1 MALVVR
7 ETLQHRN
14 DLPIQRDWNLHW
26 QLWVLTVSSEW
37 SPCFEGIEAIRRTL
51 RLVLSVGMI
60 SLFWRDWDQDVRENF
75 LRRFIVGITFLFERD
90 RDPFQ
95 LRSGPRSTCRIDF
108 PVLKGLRL
116 VSRLFLERA
125 FSVGMISLFWRDW
138 NSGLTL
144 LSWMLKVG
152 MISLFEGI
160 VTLLYSVNPLRCR
173 QNSFPALKGLRL
185 LKDRSL
191 YFRVGMIP
199 LFWRDWGWKPWKLTS
214 ATSL

>member
-108 PVLKGLRL
+108 PVLKGLKL
-116 VSRLFLERA
+116 NLFCDLLLDVLSKC
-125 FSVGMISLFWRDW
+125 FSY
-138 NSGLTL
+138 
-144 LSWMLKVG
+144 
-152 MISLFEGI
+152 FEGI
-160 VTLLYSVNPLRCR
+160 ETRIKTLPWTGFLRR
-173 QNSFPALKGLRL
+173 NDFLVLKGLELRINSSKL
-185 LKDRSL
+185 NAQSRND
-191 YFRVGMIP
+191 FPV
-199 LFWRDWGWKPWKLTS
+199 WRDCDPVIFGKPAS
-214 ATSL
+214 M